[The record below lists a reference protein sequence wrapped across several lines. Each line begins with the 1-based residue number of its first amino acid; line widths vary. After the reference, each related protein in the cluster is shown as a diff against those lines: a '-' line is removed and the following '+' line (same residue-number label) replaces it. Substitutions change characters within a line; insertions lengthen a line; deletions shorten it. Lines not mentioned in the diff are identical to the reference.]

1 MYRKLEKYSKN
12 AVEKKDVNL
21 ANLTPS
27 LRQLAH
33 LHVQTLQ
40 LRRAFSMVSRFVCY
54 DFAAKDKNATT
65 LAVMGLF
72 GRSKRQRKGNFEEK
86 KDCE

>member
-12 AVEKKDVNL
+12 AVEKRRQFSQFNAVAK
-21 ANLTPS
+21 
-27 LRQLAH
+27 QLAH
-33 LHVQTLQ
+33 LHVLTLQ

-54 DFAAKDKNATT
+54 DFAAKDENAIT